1 MSDEL
6 LIKDFLEPISVSQ
19 ITGDEELNDAQYGN
33 RINIYTNDFPLLKD
47 IDIVLL
53 GIKEERGSGTGNA
66 HSSAPDIIRKHL
78 YQLYYWHPDI
88 RIADIGNIRTGSEL
102 KDSYA
107 AARTVIAALLE
118 QKKKVIILG
127 GSHDLTLSQY
137 GAYAQLNQ
145 VIEACCIDSLVN
157 LQMNSVLRSENFL
170 MEMLTGEPNYI
181 RHYNHIAFQSYFVH
195 PEMLLI
201 MDNLRFDCYRLG
213 RVKENIENMEPV
225 IRETNMVSIDIAAMA
240 QSAAP
245 CNNVSPN
252 GLNGEE
258 MCSLTRHAGMS
269 ESVSSIGIYGYRPEK
284 DVHELTAI
292 QIAHMVW
299 YFIDGKHRSLME
311 APLSQTDSFNE
322 YHTAFNEVD
331 TVFLQSKKT
340 GRWWM
345 KLPNDKYIACSE
357 DDYHLATKNEIP
369 ERWLRAQ
376 ERG

>member
-6 LIKDFLEPISVSQ
+6 LIKDFLEPISVAQ

-33 RINIYTNDFPLLKD
+33 RINIYTDEFPMIKD
-47 IDIVLL
+47 CDIVIM

-66 HSSAPDIIRKHL
+66 NSSAPDTVRKHL
-78 YQLYYWHPDI
+78 YQLYYWHPDV
-88 RIADIGNIRTGSEL
+88 RIADIGNICAGSEL
-102 KDSYA
+102 KDTHA

-118 QKKKVIILG
+118 QNKTVIILG

-137 GAYAQLNQ
+137 GAYAQMNRI
-145 VIEACCIDSLVN
+145 IEACCIDSLVN
-157 LQMNSVLRSENFL
+157 LQMNSALRSENFL

-195 PEMLLI
+195 PEMLQI
-201 MDNLRFDCYRLG
+201 MDNLRFDCFRLG
-213 RVKENIENMEPV
+213 RVKEKIENMEPV
-225 IRETNMVSIDIAAMA
+225 IRETNLVSIDIAAMA
-240 QSAAP
+240 QSSAP
-245 CNNVSPN
+245 CNSVSPN

-258 MCSLTRHAGMS
+258 MCTLTRYAGMS
-269 ESVSSIGIYGYRPEK
+269 ASVSSIGIYGYRPEK
-284 DVHELTAI
+284 DVQELTAV
-292 QIAHMVW
+292 QIAHMIW
-299 YFIDGKHRSLME
+299 YFIDGKHRSLLE
-311 APLSQTDSFNE
+311 APLSQKEAFNE
-322 YHTAFNEVD
+322 FHTAFNQVD

-345 KLPNDKYIACSE
+345 QLPNKNFIACSDE
-357 DDYHLATKNEIP
+357 DYHLATMNEIP